1 MVLINNQQNYGEH
14 FETARICL
22 KKCINLILFMIQMF
36 FGSHIIRWWRML
48 GGAYQHNGNMGQEK
62 SPLFVQGGSACESD
76 TQWVISD
83 LSF

>member
-1 MVLINNQQNYGEH
+1 
-14 FETARICL
+14 
-22 KKCINLILFMIQMF
+22 MIQMF